1 MQKHTIDKI
10 MHTAIIICSK
20 WTIGLVVLK
29 KNWYSSSA
37 YHCFMI
43 DELGQISIRKLYYTK
58 LRGQNILECSNVK
71 CECL

>member
-1 MQKHTIDKI
+1 MTINF
-10 MHTAIIICSK
+10 SK
-20 WTIGLVVLK
+20 NLPN
-29 KNWYSSSA
+29 NWYSSSV
-37 YHCFMI
+37 YHYLMI